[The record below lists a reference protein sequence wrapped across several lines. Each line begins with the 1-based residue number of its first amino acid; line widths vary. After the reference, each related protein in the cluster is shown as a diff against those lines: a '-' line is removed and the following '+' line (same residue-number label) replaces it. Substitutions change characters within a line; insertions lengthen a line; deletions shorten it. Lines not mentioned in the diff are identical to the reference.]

1 MRPPKFPD
9 IPVSLEGNTKVHGRK
24 KKKDHG
30 IITVYFSVVELSEHL
45 LNTQV
50 GPTGCVILDRI
61 PDALP
66 LTSHYYNYY

>member
-1 MRPPKFPD
+1 M
-9 IPVSLEGNTKVHGRK
+9 E

>member
-1 MRPPKFPD
+1 M
-9 IPVSLEGNTKVHGRK
+9 E

-50 GPTGCVILDRI
+50 GPTGCVILDI
-61 PDALP
+61 SLNFSW
-66 LTSHYYNYY
+66 LQFSGV